1 MFRHVFVN
9 IRITPSLFPL
19 LRVAPKVL
27 LFCPK
32 EKFVLAAAAPNSPV
46 AALGAAAAGVP
57 NKPPV
62 GAAIGLL
69 GPFLPAE

>member
-1 MFRHVFVN
+1 MLLVLAWPMVLVF
-9 IRITPSLFPL
+9 
-19 LRVAPKVL
+19 PKENPELWVVL

-46 AALGAAAAGVP
+46 AALGVAAAGVP